1 MASKEPSSPSSS
13 TSFTNYD
20 WEVLENNI
28 NKKEID
34 AYIETNIPRSH
45 VNQSNKNV
53 KCHFCVETLNI
64 VNHKLR
70 RQHRKCKD
78 GIICSVIYR
87 VNYCEQKMLD
97 ESNRMESTRMN

>member
-1 MASKEPSSPSSS
+1 MASKAPSSPTSS
-13 TSFTNYD
+13 TSSTNYD

-45 VNQSNKNV
+45 VYQSNKNV

-64 VNHKLR
+64 VNQVKTPT
-70 RQHRKCKD
+70 
-78 GIICSVIYR
+78 
-87 VNYCEQKMLD
+87 QKMQRWYYLFCNL
-97 ESNRMESTRMN
+97 SSGLL

>member
-45 VNQSNKNV
+45 VNQSNK
-53 KCHFCVETLNI
+53 
-64 VNHKLR
+64 
-70 RQHRKCKD
+70 
-78 GIICSVIYR
+78 
-87 VNYCEQKMLD
+87 MLV
-97 ESNRMESTRMN
+97 SC